1 MSNKS
6 NHVVWVTHN
15 LKGGG
20 EAKLAQ
26 RTLIVGPN
34 GSGKSA
40 IINAVELA
48 LTGKASDIAGREVVA
63 QAAALATL
71 ANGSGAWAEAHLD
84 DGSRARWE
92 VKRSGTKL
100 SRPKRD
106 GRMGIVPLREVVESL
121 TGSADKARKF
131 LLQHV
136 CEGLDNRAIVG
147 RLDQDQLSRYQR
159 LTDGPLS
166 PIDNLLAVEDL
177 AGKRGREANKLA
189 QGAEVTE
196 EATAAGLQR
205 QPTEGEVYEAHQRLQ
220 EAETAHGGATTL
232 VATIQAAQ
240 RGTGGA
246 PVDVRMQIQRLD
258 AALVEC
264 RAEQTQ
270 TQAALDALPLDTKAI
285 NRKLLMDIIKLM
297 QTEWTEG
304 PCVAC
309 GTDFDRHAWK
319 AHAGRVEAAVRQGQ
333 EKMAGRELERRN
345 LRARVVELQSLVQ
358 RAQAKLSGLRVSLGE
373 HRPLLAV
380 PDMSL
385 EEAQSAQSATLVERD
400 AAQSAYMELRESR
413 ACWERVS
420 RARDSRRQAERE
432 AEGWVHLQK
441 ICKSLIEELV
451 EDAVSTFANRVQR
464 HLHKDDTF
472 GLRLEK
478 SSVRYGLVHDGNLHT
493 ALSGAEWARVAAAL
507 AAACTPDDAEVAVL
521 VPEDRAWDP
530 KTLKRVLQGLS
541 DYRGQVLLA
550 TTVKP
555 FRGVPAGWT
564 MIEVGE

>member
-1 MSNKS
+1 MSSKS
-6 NHVVWVTHN
+6 SHVVWVTHN

-63 QAAALATL
+63 QAGALATL

-92 VKRSGTKL
+92 VKRKGTKL

-106 GRMGIVPLREVVESL
+106 GRAGIVPLREVVASL

-136 CEGLDNRAIVG
+136 CEGLDNRAIVT

-159 LTDGPLS
+159 LTNGVLS

-196 EATAAGLQR
+196 EATAVGLQR

-220 EAETAHGGATTL
+220 EAETAHGEATTL
-232 VATIQAAQ
+232 VATLQAAQ
-240 RGTGGA
+240 RGPGAA
-246 PVDVRMQIQRLD
+246 PVDVQSQIDQLD

-264 RAEQTQ
+264 RAERAQ
-270 TQAALDALPLDTKAI
+270 TQAVLDALPLDTNAI

-297 QTEWTEG
+297 RTQWTEG
-304 PCVAC
+304 PCLAC
-309 GTDFDRHAWK
+309 GTDFDRQHWQVHA
-319 AHAGRVEAAVRQGQ
+319 ASVEAAVRQGQ
-333 EKMAGRELERRN
+333 EKMASRELERRT
-345 LRARVVELQSLVQ
+345 LGARVMELQSLAQ
-358 RAQAKLSGLRVSLGE
+358 RAQAKLSGLRASLGDQ
-373 HRPLLAV
+373 RPLLAV

-385 EEAQSAQSATLVERD
+385 EEAQSAQNATLVERD
-400 AAQSAYMELRESR
+400 AAQSAYMELREGR

-441 ICKSLIEELV
+441 VCKTLIEELV
-451 EDAVSTFANRVQR
+451 EDAIATFVNRVQR

-478 SSVRYGLVHDGNLHT
+478 SSVRYGLVNEGTLHT
-493 ALSGAEWARVAAAL
+493 ALSGAEWARISAAL